1 MGPVVWEKR
10 TGNKRYQVV
19 INSIKCYDENKQDT
33 EKKYTQRK
41 AGMGTIL
48 EEGNG
53 ANHEKAKN
61 KAYSKTAKAR

>member
-1 MGPVVWEKR
+1 M
-10 TGNKRYQVV
+10 V